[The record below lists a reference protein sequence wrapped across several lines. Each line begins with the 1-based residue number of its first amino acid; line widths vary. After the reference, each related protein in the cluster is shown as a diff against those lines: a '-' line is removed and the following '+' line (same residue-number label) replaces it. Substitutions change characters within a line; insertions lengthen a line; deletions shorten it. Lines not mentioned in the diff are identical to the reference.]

1 MRISQKWRIRKWA
14 WFLGL
19 WQSAI
24 KRPCVDTFFGGKYH
38 PSMDVSLLEDL
49 ISKNK
54 PFRIETASGRVFD
67 VPHRDFV
74 SFSPR
79 KTSLFIFYEEEG
91 NEHFAIVPLLTV
103 TAAMARA

>member
-1 MRISQKWRIRKWA
+1 
-14 WFLGL
+14 
-19 WQSAI
+19 
-24 KRPCVDTFFGGKYH
+24 
-38 PSMDVSLLEDL
+38 MDVSLVEDL
-49 ISKNK
+49 LAKNR

-67 VPHRDFV
+67 VLHRDFI

-79 KTSLFIFYEEEG
+79 KSSLFISFEEDG

>member
-1 MRISQKWRIRKWA
+1 MPR
-14 WFLGL
+14 
-19 WQSAI
+19 
-24 KRPCVDTFFGGKYH
+24 VDTSFDGEY
-38 PSMDVSLLEDL
+38 PPLMDVSLLEDL

-67 VPHRDFV
+67 VPHRDFL
-74 SFSPR
+74 SFSPK
-79 KTSLFIFYEEEG
+79 KTSLLISYEEDG

>member
-1 MRISQKWRIRKWA
+1 
-14 WFLGL
+14 
-19 WQSAI
+19 
-24 KRPCVDTFFGGKYH
+24 
-38 PSMDVSLLEDL
+38 MDVSLLEDL

-67 VPHRDFV
+67 VPHRDFL
-74 SFSPR
+74 SFSPK
-79 KTSLFIFYEEEG
+79 KTSLLISFEEDR

>member
-1 MRISQKWRIRKWA
+1 MGLG
-14 WFLGL
+14 FGL
-19 WQSAI
+19 WQSALT
-24 KRPCVDTFFGGKYH
+24 RPCVDTFFCGKYH

-67 VPHRDFV
+67 VPHRDFL
-74 SFSPR
+74 SFSPK
-79 KTSLFIFYEEEG
+79 KTSLLISYEEDG

-103 TAAMARA
+103 TAAMARS

>member
-1 MRISQKWRIRKWA
+1 
-14 WFLGL
+14 
-19 WQSAI
+19 
-24 KRPCVDTFFGGKYH
+24 
-38 PSMDVSLLEDL
+38 MDVSLLEDL

-67 VPHRDFV
+67 VPHRDFL
-74 SFSPR
+74 SFSPK
-79 KTSLFIFYEEEG
+79 KTSLLISFEEGG

>member
-1 MRISQKWRIRKWA
+1 MARVCGWPFVPKS
-14 WFLGL
+14 
-19 WQSAI
+19 
-24 KRPCVDTFFGGKYH
+24 PCVDTFFGGKYH
-38 PSMDVSLLEDL
+38 TSMDVSLLEDL